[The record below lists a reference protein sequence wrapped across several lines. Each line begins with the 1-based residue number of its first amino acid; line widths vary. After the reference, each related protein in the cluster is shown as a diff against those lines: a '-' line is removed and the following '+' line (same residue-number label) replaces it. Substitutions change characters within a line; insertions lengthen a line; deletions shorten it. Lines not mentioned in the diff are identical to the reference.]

1 MLCILIWWVIDARK
15 WFKGP
20 KVNIEHRMLGR
31 EENVIEGEGDDSGGS
46 SANSISKETADNK
59 AAALA

>member
-1 MLCILIWWVIDARK
+1 MLCILIWWVVDARK

-31 EENVIEGEGDDSGGS
+31 EENVIEGEGEDSGGS
-46 SANSISKETADNK
+46 SANSISKEAADSK

>member
-1 MLCILIWWVIDARK
+1 MLGAITWWIVDAHK

-20 KVNIEHRMLGR
+20 RVNIEHRMLGR
-31 EENVIEGEGDDSGGS
+31 EENVIEGEGEESGGS
-46 SANSISKETADNK
+46 STNSISKEEGDSK